1 MAKYDYEFKKKV
13 VEAYFQG
20 HGGYRQIA
28 LQFGISSGYGMVSR
42 WVKQITALGFDSLRK
57 QKRRSDYILQFKL
70 NVINYYLNSEESI
83 RDVAHKFNLPNDSM
97 VSWWT
102 TAFRKHGIGEIS
114 SKTKGRPS
122 MSDKLKK
129 TKEEK
134 KSSHEQELEQENE

>member
-1 MAKYDYEFKKKV
+1 
-13 VEAYFQG
+13 
-20 HGGYRQIA
+20 
-28 LQFGISSGYGMVSR
+28 
-42 WVKQITALGFDSLRK
+42 
-57 QKRRSDYILQFKL
+57 
-70 NVINYYLNSEESI
+70 
-83 RDVAHKFNLPNDSM
+83 M

-134 KSSHEQELEQENE
+134 KPSREQELEQENE